1 MPSCILYLVQGPFA
15 LRTIIFIYHDWTL
28 NVVLKMQRA
37 QKAWYEHET
46 FFNITNY
53 YYKITF
59 RAFKMLK
66 MNSNYLN
73 TYFFQQLGSDLY
85 SDA

>member
-1 MPSCILYLVQGPFA
+1 
-15 LRTIIFIYHDWTL
+15 
-28 NVVLKMQRA
+28 MQRA